1 MYKLYNLFRGKR
13 HAIRNRLPPRSRFW
27 MIKDFYM
34 KSIKVIGAKG
44 HNLKNVT
51 VELPKD
57 KMVVVTGL
65 SGSGKSSLAFD
76 TIYAEGQRR
85 YVESMSAYA
94 RQFLELM
101 EKPDVEH
108 IEGLSPAISIEQRN
122 PSKNPRS
129 TVATVTEIYDY
140 LRLLFARVG
149 HRFCP
154 ECGREVQSWS
164 VQGIAQDILKKFD
177 GKTVYI
183 LSPVIRG
190 RAGTYEELFAKFK
203 KEGYV
208 KARVNGTVISLDQTP
223 TLERYKKHTIEL
235 VTDEIYVEEF
245 DRERLVESLE
255 AALKYAKGLVH
266 VLETEGEKPLDF
278 TYSESNACAHCG
290 IGFSE
295 LEPRLFS
302 FNSPYGAC
310 PECNGLGLK
319 IEVAEDLVVPD
330 PALSINEGAIAAWDN
345 PVTTRTHRWKNSWS
359 GYYYDILK
367 QVCRQN
373 KINMNTPWNKLPK
386 AQRDLILYGTGGA
399 SYTSLISGGEQDFEG
414 VITNLKRRYQESES
428 DFVKEE
434 VYTRFMREVTCP
446 TCKGMRLKPEA
457 LAVRVDGKNIHDITA
472 MQVSAAKAF
481 FNAIQLSDKEQIIAK
496 DVLKEIRA
504 RLDFLNSVGLSYLTL
519 ERKSQTLSGGEAQ
532 RIHLA
537 TQIGSG
543 LTGVLYV
550 LDEPTIGLHS
560 RDNDRLIETLKNL
573 RDLDNT
579 LIIVEH
585 DKDTILASDYVVE
598 LGPAAGEHGGQIVA
612 AEPTADFLRDEKSL
626 TASYLNG
633 RRMILPREE
642 LRKGNGKYLEII
654 GAKQFNLK
662 NIDVKFPLGKFICV
676 TGVSGSGK
684 STLIHQILYKAL
696 AQKFYGAKDAPG
708 KHKEIKGLANID
720 KVIIVDQSPIG
731 KTPRSNPA
739 TYTGVFSHIRDLFAE
754 MPEAKR
760 RGYKPGRFSFNVK
773 GGRCE
778 KCQGDGILKIQMQF
792 LPDIYVKCE
801 ECDGKRFNEDTL
813 QVKFKGKNIA
823 EVLEMSV
830 SQALEFFDSIPKIK
844 RYLKTLND
852 VGLGYIKLGQA
863 ATTLSGGEAQRVKL
877 ADELSRKGTGK
888 TLYIL
893 DEPTTGLHFADID
906 KLLHVLHG
914 LADKGNTVLIIEHNL
929 DVIKTA
935 DWLIDLG
942 PEGGDKGGTIVAA
955 GTPRQVAACKA
966 SYTGRYLKP
975 ELDAVDEFLQKHPEQ
990 KLHAPK
996 AAAVKKTAPEAKSK
1010 APSKTK
1016 KKTVKTKKAL

>member
-1 MYKLYNLFRGKR
+1 
-13 HAIRNRLPPRSRFW
+13 
-27 MIKDFYM
+27 M

-44 HNLKNVT
+44 HNLKNIT

-154 ECGREVQSWS
+154 QCGREVQSWS
-164 VQGIAQDILKKFD
+164 VQGIAQDILKKFNE
-177 GKTVYI
+177 KTVYI
-183 LSPVIRG
+183 LAPIVRG

-203 KEGYV
+203 KDGYV
-208 KARVNGTVISLDQTP
+208 KARVNGTVVSLENTP
-223 TLERYKKHTIEL
+223 SLERYKKHTIEL
-235 VTDEIYVEEF
+235 VVDEIFVEEF

-266 VLETEGEKPLDF
+266 VLETEGDKPHEF
-278 TYSESNACAHCG
+278 TYSEENACAHCG

-310 PECNGLGLK
+310 PDCNGLGLK

-330 PALSINEGAIAAWDN
+330 PTLSINEGAIAAWDN

-373 KINMNTPWNKLPK
+373 RINMNTPWNKLSK
-386 AQRDLILYGTGGA
+386 AQRDLLLYGTGGA
-399 SYTSLISGGEQDFEG
+399 SYTSVISGGEQDFEG

-446 TCKGMRLKPEA
+446 ACQGKRLKPEA
-457 LAVRVDGKNIHDITA
+457 LAVRVDGKNIHEITA

-481 FNAIQLSDKEQIIAK
+481 FDQIHLSDKEKIIAK

-504 RLDFLNSVGLSYLTL
+504 RLEFLNSVGLSYLTL

-598 LGPAAGEHGGQIVA
+598 LGPAAGEHGGEIVA
-612 AEPTADFLRDEKSL
+612 AEPTADFLRNEQSL

-633 RRMILPREE
+633 KRMILPREE
-642 LRKGNGKYLEII
+642 LRKGNGKFLEII

-708 KHKEIKGLANID
+708 KHKEIKGLDHID

-823 EVLEMSV
+823 EVLDMSV

-852 VGLGYIKLGQA
+852 VGLGYIKLGQS

-942 PEGGDKGGTIVAA
+942 PEGGDKGGQIVVT
-955 GTPRQVAACKA
+955 GTPRQVAACPK
-966 SYTGRYLKP
+966 SYTGKYLKP
-975 ELDAVDEFLQKHPEQ
+975 ELEAVDKFLAEHPQQ
-990 KLHAPK
+990 KLHMPK
-996 AAAVKKTAPEAKSK
+996 STPAKKTFSAKK
-1010 APSKTK
+1010 
-1016 KKTVKTKKAL
+1016 

>member
-1 MYKLYNLFRGKR
+1 
-13 HAIRNRLPPRSRFW
+13 
-27 MIKDFYM
+27 M

-44 HNLKNVT
+44 HNLRNIT
-51 VELPKD
+51 VEIPKD
-57 KMVVVTGL
+57 KMTVVTGL

-140 LRLLFARVG
+140 LRLLFARIG
-149 HRFCP
+149 HRHCP
-154 ECGREVQSWS
+154 RCGREVEAWS
-164 VQGIAQDILKKFD
+164 VQGITQDILKKFNE
-177 GKTVYI
+177 KTVYV
-183 LSPVIRG
+183 LSPLIQG
-190 RAGTYEELFAKFK
+190 RAGTYEELFAKLK

-208 KARVNGTVISLDQTP
+208 KARVDGTVIEVAQP
-223 TLERYKKHTIEL
+223 PVLERYKKHTIEL
-235 VTDEIYVEEF
+235 VADEIFVEEF
-245 DRERLVESLE
+245 EKERLSESLE
-255 AALKYAKGLVH
+255 NALKYSKGLVH
-266 VLETEGEKPLDF
+266 ILEEGENPREF
-278 TYSESNACAHCG
+278 TYSENNACAHCG
-290 IGFSE
+290 IGFSD

-310 PECNGLGLK
+310 PDCNGLGLK
-319 IEVAEDLVVPD
+319 IEIDEDLVVPD
-330 PALSINEGAIAAWDN
+330 KTLSINGGAIAAWHN
-345 PVTTRTHRWKNSWS
+345 PVTTRTHRWKSSWS
-359 GYYYDILK
+359 GYYFDILQ
-367 QVCRQN
+367 QVCHQGH
-373 KINMNTPWNKLPK
+373 INMNTPWEKLPK
-386 AQRDLILYGTGGA
+386 AQRDLLLYGAGGA
-399 SYTSLISGGEQDFEG
+399 SYTSVISGGEQAFEG

-428 DFVKEE
+428 EFVKEE
-434 VYTRFMREVTCP
+434 IHNRFMREVTCP
-446 TCKGMRLKPEA
+446 TCQGQRLKPEA
-457 LAVRVDGKNIHDITA
+457 LSVYINGKSIVDITS
-472 MQVSAAKAF
+472 MQVSAALNY
-481 FNAIQLSDKEQIIAK
+481 FNNLQLTAKEQTIAK
-496 DVLKEIRA
+496 DVLKEIKA
-504 RLDFLNSVGLSYLTL
+504 RLGFLNSVGLAYLTL
-519 ERKSQTLSGGEAQ
+519 DRKSQTLSGGEAQ

-598 LGPAAGEHGGQIVA
+598 IGPGAGEYGGQIVA
-612 AEPTADFLRDEKSL
+612 AQETPKFLKNEKSL

-633 RRMILPREE
+633 RQMILPRAE
-642 LRKGNGKYLEII
+642 LRPGNGKYLQIL
-654 GAKQFNLK
+654 GAQQFNLK
-662 NIDVKFPLGKFICV
+662 NIDVQIPLGKFVCV

-684 STLIHQILYKAL
+684 STLIHQILYRAL
-696 AQKFYGAKDAPG
+696 AQKFYGAKEAPG
-708 KHKEIKGLANID
+708 AHRAIKGLENID

-801 ECDGKRFNEDTL
+801 ECAGKRFNEDTL

-823 EVLEMSV
+823 EVLDMSV
-830 SQALEFFDSIPKIK
+830 SQALEFFAAIPRIQ
-844 RYLKTLND
+844 RILKTLND

-942 PEGGDKGGTIVAA
+942 PEGGDKGGNIVCQ
-955 GTPRQVAACKA
+955 GTPRQVAACA
-966 SYTGRYLKP
+966 GSYTGKYLKP
-975 ELDAVDEFLQKHPEQ
+975 ELDAVDAFLKTHPQARLHTPQKS
-990 KLHAPK
+990 
-996 AAAVKKTAPEAKSK
+996 AAKKPG
-1010 APSKTK
+1010 K
-1016 KKTVKTKKAL
+1016 KK

>member
-1 MYKLYNLFRGKR
+1 
-13 HAIRNRLPPRSRFW
+13 
-27 MIKDFYM
+27 M

-44 HNLKNVT
+44 HNLKNIT
-51 VELPKD
+51 VEIPKD
-57 KMVVVTGL
+57 KMTVVTGL

-140 LRLLFARVG
+140 LRLLFARIG
-149 HRFCP
+149 HRYCP
-154 ECGREVQSWS
+154 QCGRPVETWS
-164 VQGIAQDILKKFD
+164 VQGIAQDILKKFPD
-177 GKTVYI
+177 KTLYI

-208 KARVNGTVISLDQTP
+208 KARVNGSVITLDHTP

-235 VTDEIYVEEF
+235 VVDEFYVDEF

-266 VLETEGEKPLDF
+266 ILETSGKNPVDF

-310 PECNGLGLK
+310 PECNGLGVK
-319 IEVAEDLVVPD
+319 IEVDEALVVPN
-330 PALSINEGAIAAWDN
+330 PNLSINEGAIEAWDN
-345 PVTTRTHRWKNSWS
+345 PVTTRTHRWKTSWS

-373 KINMNTPWNKLPK
+373 KISMTTPWRKLSK
-386 AQRDLILYGTGGA
+386 AQRDLLLYGTGGA
-399 SYTSLISGGEQDFEG
+399 TYTSLISGGETEFEG
-414 VITNLKRRYQESES
+414 VITNLKRRVAESES

-434 VYTRFMREVTCP
+434 VTQRFMREITCP
-446 TCKGMRLKPEA
+446 TCQGKRLKPEA
-457 LAVRVDGKNIHDITA
+457 LSVRINGKNIDEITQ
-472 MQVSAAKAF
+472 MQVSAAKDF
-481 FNAIQLSDKEQIIAK
+481 FEKIELSDKEKIIAK

-504 RLDFLNSVGLSYLTL
+504 RLEFLNSVGLSYLTL
-519 ERKSQTLSGGEAQ
+519 NRKSQTLSGGEAQ

-585 DKDTILASDYVVE
+585 DKDTILAADHVVE
-598 LGPAAGEHGGQIVA
+598 LGPAAGEHGGEIVA
-612 AEPTADFLRDEKSL
+612 SQSTQDFLKNKNSL

-633 RRMILPREE
+633 REIILPREQ
-642 LRKGNGKYLEII
+642 LRNGNGKFLTIY
-654 GAKQFNLK
+654 GARQFNLK
-662 NIDVKFPLGKFICV
+662 DINVKIPLGKFVCV

-684 STLIHQILYKAL
+684 STLVHQILYKAL
-696 AQKFYGAKDAPG
+696 ARKFYGAKDVPG
-708 KHKEIKGLANID
+708 DHEIIKGLDNID

-739 TYTGVFSHIRDLFAE
+739 TYTGVFSHIRDLFAQ

-801 ECDGKRFNEDTL
+801 ECNGMRFNEDTL

-823 EVLEMSV
+823 EVLDLSV
-830 SQALEFFDSIPKIK
+830 SQALEFFDAIPKIK
-844 RYLKTLND
+844 RYLQTLND

-877 ADELSRKGTGK
+877 ADELSRKGTGN

-942 PEGGDKGGTIVAA
+942 PEGGDKGGQIVCE
-955 GTPRQVAACKA
+955 GTPRQVAACKK
-966 SYTGRYLKP
+966 SYTGKYLKP
-975 ELDAVDEFLQKHPEQ
+975 ELDAVDQFLKKHPER
-990 KLHAPK
+990 KLHQIS
-996 AAAVKKTAPEAKSK
+996 TKSK
-1010 APSKTK
+1010 K
-1016 KKTVKTKKAL
+1016 K

>member
-1 MYKLYNLFRGKR
+1 
-13 HAIRNRLPPRSRFW
+13 
-27 MIKDFYM
+27 M

-44 HNLKNVT
+44 HNLKNIS
-51 VELPKD
+51 VEIPKD

-149 HRFCP
+149 QLYCP
-154 ECGREVQSWS
+154 QCGRKVEAWS
-164 VQGIAQDILKKFD
+164 VQGIAQDILSKFNER
-177 GKTVYI
+177 TVYI
-183 LSPVIRG
+183 LAPVIRG
-190 RAGTYEELFAKFK
+190 RQGTYEELFKKFK

-208 KARVNGTVISLDQTP
+208 KARVNGTVVNLDNIP
-223 TLERYKKHTIEL
+223 VLERYKKHTIEL
-235 VTDEIYVEEF
+235 VTDEIFVEEF

-255 AALKYAKGLVH
+255 SALRYAKGLVH
-266 VLETEGEKPLDF
+266 IVETDGKNPQEF

-310 PECNGLGLK
+310 PECNGLGVK
-319 IEVAEDLVVPD
+319 IEVDEALVVPN
-330 PALSINEGAIAAWDN
+330 PTLAINQGAIDAWEN
-345 PVTTRTHRWKNSWS
+345 PVTTRTHRWKSSWS

-373 KINMNTPWNKLPK
+373 HISMTTPWNKLPK
-386 AQRDLILYGTGGA
+386 AQRDLLLYGTGGA
-399 SYTSLISGGEQDFEG
+399 TYTSIISGGEQEFEG
-414 VITNLKRRYQESES
+414 VITNLKRRVAESES

-434 VYTRFMREVTCP
+434 VTQRFMREVECP
-446 TCKGMRLKPEA
+446 VCRGKRLKPEA
-457 LAVRVDGKNIHDITA
+457 LAVKVNDKNIYEISA
-472 MQVSAAKAF
+472 MQVSAAKEF
-481 FNAIQLSDKEQIIAK
+481 FAHLQLTEKEKIIAK
-496 DVLKEIRA
+496 DVLKEINA
-504 RLDFLNSVGLSYLTL
+504 RLNFLNSVGLSYLTL
-519 ERKSQTLSGGEAQ
+519 NRKSQTLSGGEAQ

-573 RDLDNT
+573 RDMDNT

-598 LGPAAGEHGGQIVA
+598 LGPAAGENGGQIVA
-612 AEPTADFLRDEKSL
+612 SAPTKEFLKNKNSL

-633 RRMILPREE
+633 RKLILPRAQ
-642 LRKGNGKYLEII
+642 LRKGNGKFLTIH
-654 GAKQFNLK
+654 GARQFNLK
-662 NIDVKFPLGKFICV
+662 NIDVKIPMGKLVCV

-684 STLIHQILYKAL
+684 STLVHNILYKAL
-696 AQKFYGAKDAPG
+696 ARKFYGAKDVPG
-708 KHKEIKGLANID
+708 EHEMIKGLDNID

-739 TYTGVFSHIRDLFAE
+739 TYTGVFSHIRDLFAQ

-801 ECDGKRFNEDTL
+801 ECNGNRFNEDTL
-813 QVKFKGKNIA
+813 EVKFKGKNIA
-823 EVLEMSV
+823 EVLDLSV
-830 SQALEFFDSIPKIK
+830 SQALEFFSAIPKIK
-844 RYLKTLND
+844 RYLQTLND

-877 ADELSRKGTGK
+877 ADELSRKGTGN

-914 LADKGNTVLIIEHNL
+914 LADRGNTVLIIEHNL

-942 PEGGDKGGTIVAA
+942 PEGGDKGGQIVCE
-955 GTPRQVAACKA
+955 GTPRQVAACKT
-966 SYTGRYLKP
+966 SYTGKYLRP
-975 ELDAVDEFLQKHPEQ
+975 ELDAVDAYLKTHPGEAHSPVE
-990 KLHAPK
+990 KPK
-996 AAAVKKTAPEAKSK
+996 K
-1010 APSKTK
+1010 ATK
-1016 KKTVKTKKAL
+1016 KK

>member
-1 MYKLYNLFRGKR
+1 
-13 HAIRNRLPPRSRFW
+13 
-27 MIKDFYM
+27 M

-44 HNLKNVT
+44 HNLKNIS
-51 VELPKD
+51 VEIPKD

-140 LRLLFARVG
+140 LRLLFARIG
-149 HRFCP
+149 QRYCP
-154 ECGREVQSWS
+154 QCGRKVEAWS
-164 VQGIAQDILKKFD
+164 VQGIAQDILGKFNE
-177 GKTVYI
+177 KTVYI
-183 LSPVIRG
+183 LAPVIRG
-190 RAGTYEELFAKFK
+190 RQGTYEELFKKFK

-208 KARVNGTVISLDQTP
+208 KARVNGTLITLDNIP
-223 TLERYKKHTIEL
+223 VLDRYKKHTIEL
-235 VTDEIYVEEF
+235 VTDEIFVEEF

-255 AALKYAKGLVH
+255 NALRYAKGLVH
-266 VLETEGEKPLDF
+266 IVETEGKTPQEF

-310 PECNGLGLK
+310 PQCNGLGIK
-319 IEVAEDLVVPD
+319 IEVDEALVVPN
-330 PALSINEGAIAAWDN
+330 PTLAINQGAIDAWEN
-345 PVTTRTHRWKNSWS
+345 PVTTRTHRWKSSWS

-373 KINMNTPWNKLPK
+373 HISMTTPWNKLPK
-386 AQRDLILYGTGGA
+386 AQRDLLLYGTGGA
-399 SYTSLISGGEQDFEG
+399 TYTSIISGGEQEFEG
-414 VITNLKRRYQESES
+414 VITNLKRRVAESES

-434 VYTRFMREVTCP
+434 VTQRFMREVECP
-446 TCKGMRLKPEA
+446 VCQGKRLKPEA
-457 LAVRVDGKNIHDITA
+457 LSVKINGKNIYEISA
-472 MQVSAAKAF
+472 MQVSAAQDF
-481 FNAIQLSDKEQIIAK
+481 FAHLQLTNKEKIIAK
-496 DVLKEIRA
+496 DVLKEINA
-504 RLDFLNSVGLSYLTL
+504 RLNFLNSVGLSYLTL
-519 ERKSQTLSGGEAQ
+519 NRKSQTLSGGEAQ

-550 LDEPTIGLHS
+550 LDEPTIGLHA

-598 LGPAAGEHGGQIVA
+598 LGPAAGENGGQIVA
-612 AEPTADFLRDEKSL
+612 SEPTKDFLKDKNSL

-633 RRMILPREE
+633 RKIILPRAE
-642 LRKGNGKYLEII
+642 LRKGNGKFLTIH
-654 GAKQFNLK
+654 GARQFNLK
-662 NIDVKFPLGKFICV
+662 NIDVKIPLGKFVCV

-684 STLIHQILYKAL
+684 STLIHNILYKAL
-696 AQKFYGAKDAPG
+696 ARKFYGAKDVPG
-708 KHKEIKGLANID
+708 EHEIIKGLDNID

-739 TYTGVFSHIRDLFAE
+739 TYTGVFSHIRDLFAQ

-801 ECDGKRFNEDTL
+801 ECNGNRFNEDTL
-813 QVKFKGKNIA
+813 EVKFKGKNIA
-823 EVLEMSV
+823 EVLDLSV
-830 SQALEFFDSIPKIK
+830 SQALEFFDAIPKIK
-844 RYLKTLND
+844 RYLQTLND

-877 ADELSRKGTGK
+877 ADELSRKGTGN

-942 PEGGDKGGTIVAA
+942 PEGGDKGGQIVCE
-955 GTPRQVAACKA
+955 GTPRDVAACKQ
-966 SYTGRYLKP
+966 SYTGKYLKP
-975 ELDAVDEFLQKHPEQ
+975 ELDAVDSYLAAHPNEQ
-990 KLHAPK
+990 LHRS
-996 AAAVKKTAPEAKSK
+996 VKKIKKDTAG
-1010 APSKTK
+1010 K
-1016 KKTVKTKKAL
+1016 KKK

>member
-1 MYKLYNLFRGKR
+1 
-13 HAIRNRLPPRSRFW
+13 
-27 MIKDFYM
+27 M

-44 HNLKNVT
+44 HNLKNIS
-51 VELPKD
+51 VEIPKD

-140 LRLLFARVG
+140 LRLLFARIG
-149 HRFCP
+149 QRYCP
-154 ECGREVQSWS
+154 QCGRPVQAWS
-164 VQGIAQDILKKFD
+164 VQGIAQDILTKFNER
-177 GKTVYI
+177 TVYI
-183 LSPVIRG
+183 LAPVIRG
-190 RAGTYEELFAKFK
+190 RQGTYEELFKKFK

-208 KARVNGTVISLDQTP
+208 KARVNGTVINLDSIP
-223 TLERYKKHTIEL
+223 VLERYKKHTIEL
-235 VTDEIYVEEF
+235 VTDEIFVEEF

-255 AALKYAKGLVH
+255 NALRYAKGLVH
-266 VLETEGEKPLDF
+266 IIETEGKTPKEF
-278 TYSESNACAHCG
+278 TYSEANACAHCG

-310 PECNGLGLK
+310 PECNGLGVK
-319 IEVAEDLVVPD
+319 IEVDEALVVPN
-330 PALSINEGAIAAWDN
+330 PTLSINEGAIDAWQN
-345 PVTTRTHRWKNSWS
+345 PVTTRTHRWKSSWS

-373 KINMNTPWNKLPK
+373 HISMTTPWNKLPK
-386 AQRDLILYGTGGA
+386 EQRDLLLYGTGGA
-399 SYTSLISGGEQDFEG
+399 TYTSIISGGEQEFEG
-414 VITNLKRRYQESES
+414 VITNLKRRVAESES

-434 VYTRFMREVTCP
+434 VTQRFMREVECSV
-446 TCKGMRLKPEA
+446 CQGKRLKPEA
-457 LAVRVDGKNIHDITA
+457 LAVKINDKNIYEITA
-472 MQVSAAKAF
+472 MQVSAAKEF
-481 FNAIQLSDKEQIIAK
+481 FANLRLTDKEKIIAK
-496 DVLKEIRA
+496 DVLKEINA
-504 RLDFLNSVGLSYLTL
+504 RLNFLNSVGLSYLTL
-519 ERKSQTLSGGEAQ
+519 NRKSQTLSGGEAQ

-598 LGPAAGEHGGQIVA
+598 LGPAAGENGGQIVA
-612 AEPTADFLRDEKSL
+612 SEPTKDFLKDKKSL

-633 RRMILPREE
+633 RRMILPRAE
-642 LRKGNGKYLEII
+642 LRKGNGKYLTIH
-654 GAKQFNLK
+654 GARQFNLK
-662 NIDVKFPLGKFICV
+662 NIDVRIPLGKLVCV

-684 STLIHQILYKAL
+684 STLIHNILYKAL
-696 AQKFYGAKDAPG
+696 ARKFYGAKDVPG
-708 KHKEIKGLANID
+708 EHEIIKGLDNID

-801 ECDGKRFNEDTL
+801 ECNGNRFNEDTL
-813 QVKFKGKNIA
+813 EVKFKGKNIA
-823 EVLEMSV
+823 EVLDLSV
-830 SQALEFFDSIPKIK
+830 SQALEFFSAIPKIK
-844 RYLKTLND
+844 RYLQTLND

-877 ADELSRKGTGK
+877 ADELSRKGTGN

-942 PEGGDKGGTIVAA
+942 PEGGDKGGNIVCE
-955 GTPRQVAACKA
+955 GTPREVAVCKG
-966 SYTGRYLKP
+966 SYTGKYLKP
-975 ELDAVDEFLQKHPEQ
+975 ELDAVDAYLKENPQEQLHGPET
-990 KLHAPK
+990 K
-996 AAAVKKTAPEAKSK
+996 VKKTKISV
-1010 APSKTK
+1010 TK
-1016 KKTVKTKKAL
+1016 K

>member
-1 MYKLYNLFRGKR
+1 
-13 HAIRNRLPPRSRFW
+13 
-27 MIKDFYM
+27 M

-44 HNLKNVT
+44 HNLRNIT
-51 VELPKD
+51 VEIPKD
-57 KMVVVTGL
+57 KMTVVTGL

-140 LRLLFARVG
+140 LRLLFARIG
-149 HRFCP
+149 HRHCP
-154 ECGREVQSWS
+154 RCGREVEAWS
-164 VQGIAQDILKKFD
+164 VQGITQDILKKFNE
-177 GKTVYI
+177 KTVYV
-183 LSPVIRG
+183 LSPLIQG
-190 RAGTYEELFAKFK
+190 RAGTYEELFAKLK

-208 KARVNGTVISLDQTP
+208 KARVDGTVIEVAQP
-223 TLERYKKHTIEL
+223 PVLERYKKHTIEL
-235 VTDEIYVEEF
+235 VADEIFVEEF
-245 DRERLVESLE
+245 EKERLSESLE
-255 AALKYAKGLVH
+255 NALKYSKGLVH
-266 VLETEGEKPLDF
+266 ILEEGENPREF
-278 TYSESNACAHCG
+278 TYSENNACAHCG
-290 IGFSE
+290 IGFSD

-310 PECNGLGLK
+310 PDCNGLGLK
-319 IEVAEDLVVPD
+319 IEIDEDLVVPD
-330 PALSINEGAIAAWDN
+330 KTLSINGGAIAAWHN
-345 PVTTRTHRWKNSWS
+345 PVTTRTHRWKSSWS
-359 GYYYDILK
+359 GYYFDILQ
-367 QVCRQN
+367 QVCRQGR
-373 KINMNTPWNKLPK
+373 INMNTPWEKLPK
-386 AQRDLILYGTGGA
+386 AQRDLLLYGAGGA
-399 SYTSLISGGEQDFEG
+399 SYTSVISGGEQAFEG

-434 VYTRFMREVTCP
+434 IHDRFMREVTCP
-446 TCKGMRLKPEA
+446 TCQGQRLKPEA
-457 LAVRVDGKNIHDITA
+457 LSVYINGKSIVDITS
-472 MQVSAAKAF
+472 MQVSAALNY
-481 FNAIQLSDKEQIIAK
+481 FNNLQLTAKEQTIAK
-496 DVLKEIRA
+496 DVLKEIKA
-504 RLDFLNSVGLSYLTL
+504 RLGFLNSVGLAYLTL
-519 ERKSQTLSGGEAQ
+519 DRKSQTLSGGEAQ

-598 LGPAAGEHGGQIVA
+598 IGPGAGEYGGQIVA
-612 AEPTADFLRDEKSL
+612 AQETPKFLKNEKSL

-633 RRMILPREE
+633 RQMILPRAE
-642 LRKGNGKYLEII
+642 LRPGNGKYLQIL
-654 GAKQFNLK
+654 GAQQFNLK
-662 NIDVKFPLGKFICV
+662 NIDVQIPLGKFVCV

-684 STLIHQILYKAL
+684 STLIHQILYRAL
-696 AQKFYGAKDAPG
+696 AQKFYGAKEAPG
-708 KHKEIKGLANID
+708 AHRAIKGLENID

-801 ECDGKRFNEDTL
+801 ECAGKRFNEDTL

-823 EVLEMSV
+823 EVLDMSV
-830 SQALEFFDSIPKIK
+830 SQALDFFAAIPRIQ
-844 RYLKTLND
+844 RILKTLND

-942 PEGGDKGGTIVAA
+942 PEGGDKGGNIVCQ
-955 GTPRQVAACKA
+955 GTPRQVAACA
-966 SYTGRYLKP
+966 GSYTGKYLKP
-975 ELDAVDEFLQKHPEQ
+975 ELDAVDAFLKTHPQAQLHMPQKNT
-990 KLHAPK
+990 A
-996 AAAVKKTAPEAKSK
+996 KKPG
-1010 APSKTK
+1010 K
-1016 KKTVKTKKAL
+1016 KK

>member
-1 MYKLYNLFRGKR
+1 
-13 HAIRNRLPPRSRFW
+13 
-27 MIKDFYM
+27 M

-223 TLERYKKHTIEL
+223 ALERYKKHTIEL

-386 AQRDLILYGTGGA
+386 AQRDLILYGAGGA

-942 PEGGDKGGTIVAA
+942 PEGGDKGGRIVCE
-955 GTPRQVAACKA
+955 GTPREVAAHPG
-966 SYTGRYLKP
+966 SYTGKYLKK
-975 ELDAVDEFLQKHPEQ
+975 ELAEMDAFMKAQHIALAARKEEK
-990 KLHAPK
+990 PK
-996 AAAVKKTAPEAKSK
+996 PSAAGAKKANAN
-1010 APSKTK
+1010 KTSAK
-1016 KKTVKTKKAL
+1016 KKTVKKK

>member
-1 MYKLYNLFRGKR
+1 
-13 HAIRNRLPPRSRFW
+13 
-27 MIKDFYM
+27 M

-44 HNLKNVT
+44 HNLKNIS
-51 VELPKD
+51 VEIPKD

-149 HRFCP
+149 QRYCP
-154 ECGREVQSWS
+154 QCGRKVEAWS
-164 VQGIAQDILKKFD
+164 VQGIAQDILSKFNER
-177 GKTVYI
+177 TVYI
-183 LSPVIRG
+183 LAPVVRG
-190 RAGTYEELFAKFK
+190 RQGTYEELFKKFK

-208 KARVNGTVISLDQTP
+208 KARVNGTVVNLDNIP
-223 TLERYKKHTIEL
+223 VLERYKKHTIEL
-235 VTDEIYVEEF
+235 VTDEIFVEEF

-255 AALKYAKGLVH
+255 NALRYAKGLVH
-266 VLETEGEKPLDF
+266 IVETEGKTPQEF

-310 PECNGLGLK
+310 PECNGLGVK
-319 IEVAEDLVVPD
+319 IEVDEALVVPN
-330 PALSINEGAIAAWDN
+330 PTLTINEGAIDAWEN
-345 PVTTRTHRWKNSWS
+345 PVTTRTHRWKSSWS

-373 KINMNTPWNKLPK
+373 HISMTTPWNKLPK
-386 AQRDLILYGTGGA
+386 AQRDLLLYGTGGA
-399 SYTSLISGGEQDFEG
+399 TYTSIISGGEQEFEG
-414 VITNLKRRYQESES
+414 VITNLKRRVAESES

-434 VYTRFMREVTCP
+434 VTQRFMREVECP
-446 TCKGMRLKPEA
+446 VCQGKRLKPEA
-457 LAVRVDGKNIHDITA
+457 LSVKINGKNIYEISA
-472 MQVSAAKAF
+472 MQVSAAKEF
-481 FNAIQLSDKEQIIAK
+481 FAHLQLTEKEKIIAK
-496 DVLKEIRA
+496 DVLKEINA
-504 RLDFLNSVGLSYLTL
+504 RLNFLNSVGLSYLTL
-519 ERKSQTLSGGEAQ
+519 NRKSQTLSGGEAQ

-560 RDNDRLIETLKNL
+560 RDNDRLIQTLKNL

-598 LGPAAGEHGGQIVA
+598 LGPAAGENGGQIVA
-612 AEPTADFLRDEKSL
+612 SAPTKEFLKSKNSL

-633 RRMILPREE
+633 RKLILPRAE
-642 LRKGNGKYLEII
+642 LRKGNGKFLTIH
-654 GAKQFNLK
+654 GARQFNLK
-662 NIDVKFPLGKFICV
+662 NIDVKIPLGKLVCV

-684 STLIHQILYKAL
+684 STLVHNILYKAL
-696 AQKFYGAKDAPG
+696 ARKFYGAKDVPG
-708 KHKEIKGLANID
+708 EHEIIKGLDNID

-739 TYTGVFSHIRDLFAE
+739 TYTGVFSHIRDLFAQ

-801 ECDGKRFNEDTL
+801 ECNGNRFNEDTL
-813 QVKFKGKNIA
+813 EVKFKGKNIA
-823 EVLEMSV
+823 EVLDLSV
-830 SQALEFFDSIPKIK
+830 SQALEFFSAIPKIK
-844 RYLKTLND
+844 RYLQTLND

-877 ADELSRKGTGK
+877 ADELSRKGTGN

-914 LADKGNTVLIIEHNL
+914 LADRGNTVLIIEHNL

-942 PEGGDKGGTIVAA
+942 PEGGDKGGQIVCE
-955 GTPRQVAACKA
+955 GTPRQVAACKT
-966 SYTGRYLKP
+966 SYTGKYLKP
-975 ELDAVDEFLQKHPEQ
+975 ELDAVDAYLKAHPGEAHSPVE
-990 KLHAPK
+990 KP
-996 AAAVKKTAPEAKSK
+996 KKT
-1010 APSKTK
+1010 TK
-1016 KKTVKTKKAL
+1016 KK

>member
-1 MYKLYNLFRGKR
+1 
-13 HAIRNRLPPRSRFW
+13 
-27 MIKDFYM
+27 M

-44 HNLKNVT
+44 HNLRNIT
-51 VELPKD
+51 VEIPKG
-57 KMVVVTGL
+57 KMTVVTGL

-140 LRLLFARVG
+140 LRLLFARIG
-149 HRFCP
+149 HRHCP
-154 ECGREVQSWS
+154 RCGREVEAWS
-164 VQGIAQDILKKFD
+164 VQGITQDILKKFNE
-177 GKTVYI
+177 KTVYV
-183 LSPVIRG
+183 LSPLIQG
-190 RAGTYEELFAKFK
+190 RAGTYEELFAKLK

-208 KARVNGTVISLDQTP
+208 KARVDGTVIEVAQP
-223 TLERYKKHTIEL
+223 PVLERYKKHTIEL
-235 VTDEIYVEEF
+235 VADEIFVEEF
-245 DRERLVESLE
+245 EKERLSESLE
-255 AALKYAKGLVH
+255 NALKYSKGLVH
-266 VLETEGEKPLDF
+266 ILEEGENPREF
-278 TYSESNACAHCG
+278 TYSENNACAHCG
-290 IGFSE
+290 IGFSD

-310 PECNGLGLK
+310 PDCNGLGLK
-319 IEVAEDLVVPD
+319 IEIDEDLVVPD
-330 PALSINEGAIAAWDN
+330 KTLSINGGAIAAWHN
-345 PVTTRTHRWKNSWS
+345 PVTTRTHRWKSSWS
-359 GYYYDILK
+359 GYYFDILQ
-367 QVCRQN
+367 QVCRQGH
-373 KINMNTPWNKLPK
+373 INMNTPWEKLPK
-386 AQRDLILYGTGGA
+386 AQRDLLLYGAGGA
-399 SYTSLISGGEQDFEG
+399 SYTSVISGGEQAFEG

-434 VYTRFMREVTCP
+434 IHDRFMREVTCP
-446 TCKGMRLKPEA
+446 TCQGQRLKPEA
-457 LAVRVDGKNIHDITA
+457 LSVYINGKSIVDITS
-472 MQVSAAKAF
+472 MQVSAALNY
-481 FNAIQLSDKEQIIAK
+481 FNNLQLTAKEQTIAK
-496 DVLKEIRA
+496 DVLKEIKA
-504 RLDFLNSVGLSYLTL
+504 RLGFLNSVGLAYLTL
-519 ERKSQTLSGGEAQ
+519 DRKSQTLSGGEAQ

-598 LGPAAGEHGGQIVA
+598 IGPGAGEYGGQIVA
-612 AEPTADFLRDEKSL
+612 AQETPKFLKNEKSL

-633 RRMILPREE
+633 RQMILPRAE
-642 LRKGNGKYLEII
+642 LRPGNGKYLQIL
-654 GAKQFNLK
+654 GAQQFNLK
-662 NIDVKFPLGKFICV
+662 NIDVQIPLGKFVCV

-684 STLIHQILYKAL
+684 STLIHQILYRAL
-696 AQKFYGAKDAPG
+696 AQKFYGAKEAPG
-708 KHKEIKGLANID
+708 AHRAIKGLENID

-801 ECDGKRFNEDTL
+801 ECAGKRFNEDTL

-823 EVLEMSV
+823 EVLDMSV
-830 SQALEFFDSIPKIK
+830 SQALDFFAAIPRIQ
-844 RYLKTLND
+844 RILKTLND

-942 PEGGDKGGTIVAA
+942 PEGGDKGGNIVCQ
-955 GTPRQVAACKA
+955 GTPRQVAACA
-966 SYTGRYLKP
+966 GSYTGKYLKP
-975 ELDAVDEFLQKHPEQ
+975 ELDAVDAFLKTHPQ
-990 KLHAPK
+990 AQLHMPK
-996 AAAVKKTAPEAKSK
+996 KNAAKKPG
-1010 APSKTK
+1010 K
-1016 KKTVKTKKAL
+1016 KK

>member
-1 MYKLYNLFRGKR
+1 
-13 HAIRNRLPPRSRFW
+13 
-27 MIKDFYM
+27 M

-44 HNLKNVT
+44 HNLKNIS
-51 VELPKD
+51 VEIPKD

-164 VQGIAQDILKKFD
+164 VQGIAQDILSKFNES
-177 GKTVYI
+177 TVYI

-190 RAGTYEELFAKFK
+190 RQGTYEELFKKFK

-208 KARVNGTVISLDQTP
+208 KARVNGMIIPLDNVP
-223 TLERYKKHTIEL
+223 VLERYKKHTIEL
-235 VTDEIYVEEF
+235 VCDEIFVEEF

-255 AALKYAKGLVH
+255 AALRYAKGLVH
-266 VLETEGEKPLDF
+266 ILEIEGKKPREF
-278 TYSESNACAHCG
+278 TYSENNACAHCG

-310 PECNGLGLK
+310 PECNGLGVK
-319 IEVAEDLVVPD
+319 IEVDESLVVPD
-330 PALSINEGAIAAWDN
+330 TTLAINEGAIEAWEN

-359 GYYYDILK
+359 GYYYDMLK

-373 KINMNTPWNKLPK
+373 HISMTTPWNKLPK
-386 AQRDLILYGTGGA
+386 AQRDLLLYGTGGA
-399 SYTSLISGGEQDFEG
+399 TYTSIISGGEQEFEG
-414 VITNLKRRYQESES
+414 VITNLKRRVAESES

-434 VYTRFMREVTCP
+434 VTQRFMREVTCP
-446 TCKGMRLKPEA
+446 VCHGKRLKPEA
-457 LAVRVDGKNIHDITA
+457 LSVKINGKNIDEITA

-481 FNAIQLSDKEQIIAK
+481 FAALQLSDKEKTIAK
-496 DVLKEIRA
+496 DVLKEINA
-504 RLDFLNSVGLSYLTL
+504 RLNFLDSVGLSYLTL
-519 ERKSQTLSGGEAQ
+519 NRKSQTLSGGEAQ

-560 RDNDRLIETLKNL
+560 RDNDRLIHTLKNL

-612 AEPTADFLRDEKSL
+612 SQPTKDFLKNKASL

-633 RRMILPREE
+633 RQIILPRKE
-642 LRKGNGKYLEII
+642 LRKGNGKFLTVH
-654 GAKQFNLK
+654 GARQFNLK
-662 NIDVKFPLGKFICV
+662 NIDVKIPLGKFVCV

-684 STLIHQILYKAL
+684 STLVHNILYKAL
-696 AQKFYGAKDAPG
+696 ARKFYAAKDVPG
-708 KHKEIKGLANID
+708 EHKNITGLDHID

-739 TYTGVFSHIRDLFAE
+739 TYTGVFSHIRDLFAQ

-801 ECDGKRFNEDTL
+801 ECNGNRFNEDTL
-813 QVKFKGKNIA
+813 EVKFKGKNIA
-823 EVLEMSV
+823 EVLDLSV
-830 SQALEFFDSIPKIK
+830 SQALEFFNAIPKIK
-844 RYLKTLND
+844 RYLQTLND

-877 ADELSRKGTGK
+877 ADELSRKGTGN

-942 PEGGDKGGTIVAA
+942 PEGGDHGGQIVCE
-955 GTPRQVAACKA
+955 GTPAQVAACKK
-966 SYTGRYLKP
+966 SYTGKYLKP
-975 ELDAVDEFLQKHPEQ
+975 ELDAVDAYLKAHPQ
-990 KLHAPK
+990 TVLHTSSAPAPK
-996 AAAVKKTAPEAKSK
+996 QKSSPKK
-1010 APSKTK
+1010 
-1016 KKTVKTKKAL
+1016 

>member
-1 MYKLYNLFRGKR
+1 
-13 HAIRNRLPPRSRFW
+13 
-27 MIKDFYM
+27 M
-34 KSIKVIGAKG
+34 KSIKVLGAKG
-44 HNLKNVT
+44 HNLKNIS
-51 VELPKD
+51 VEIPKD

-140 LRLLFARVG
+140 LRLLFARIG
-149 HRFCP
+149 HRYCP
-154 ECGREVQSWS
+154 QCGREVQSWS
-164 VQGIAQDILKKFD
+164 VQGIAQDILKKFNE
-177 GKTVYI
+177 KTVYV
-183 LSPVIRG
+183 LSPIIRG
-190 RAGTYEELFAKFK
+190 RQGTYEELFKKFK

-208 KARVNGTVISLDQTP
+208 KARVNGAIINLDNVP
-223 TLERYKKHTIEL
+223 VLERYKKHTIEL
-235 VTDEIYVEEF
+235 VTDEIFVEEF

-255 AALKYAKGLVH
+255 NALRYAKGLVH
-266 VLETEGEKPLDF
+266 IVETEGKAPREF
-278 TYSESNACAHCG
+278 TYSEANACAHCG

-310 PECNGLGLK
+310 PECNGLGVK
-319 IEVAEDLVVPD
+319 IEVDEALVVPN
-330 PALSINEGAIAAWDN
+330 PTLAINEGAIDAWEN
-345 PVTTRTHRWKNSWS
+345 PVTTRTHRWKSSWS

-373 KINMNTPWNKLPK
+373 HISMTTPWNKLPK
-386 AQRDLILYGTGGA
+386 AQRDLLLYGTGGA
-399 SYTSLISGGEQDFEG
+399 TYTSIISGGEQEFEG
-414 VITNLKRRYQESES
+414 VITNLKRRVAESES

-434 VYTRFMREVTCP
+434 VTQRFMREVECP
-446 TCKGMRLKPEA
+446 ICQGKRLKPEA
-457 LAVRVDGKNIHDITA
+457 LAVKINGKNIYEISA
-472 MQVSAAKAF
+472 MQVSAAQDF
-481 FNAIQLSDKEQIIAK
+481 FAHLDLTNKEKIIAK
-496 DVLKEIRA
+496 DVLKEINA
-504 RLDFLNSVGLSYLTL
+504 RLNFLNSVGLSYLTL
-519 ERKSQTLSGGEAQ
+519 NRKSQTLSGGEAQ

-598 LGPAAGEHGGQIVA
+598 LGPAAGENGGQIVA
-612 AEPTADFLRDEKSL
+612 SEPTKEFLKDKNSL

-633 RRMILPREE
+633 QRMILPRAE
-642 LRKGNGKYLEII
+642 LRKGNGKFLTIH
-654 GAKQFNLK
+654 GARQFNLK
-662 NIDVKFPLGKFICV
+662 NIDVKIPLGKFVCV

-684 STLIHQILYKAL
+684 STLIHNILYKAL
-696 AQKFYGAKDAPG
+696 ARKFYGAKDVPG
-708 KHKEIKGLANID
+708 EHEIIKGLDNID

-739 TYTGVFSHIRDLFAE
+739 TYTGVFSHIRDLFAQ

-801 ECDGKRFNEDTL
+801 ECNGNRFNEDTL
-813 QVKFKGKNIA
+813 EVKFKGKNIA
-823 EVLEMSV
+823 EVLDLSV
-830 SQALEFFDSIPKIK
+830 SQALEFFSAIPKIK
-844 RYLKTLND
+844 RCLQTLND

-877 ADELSRKGTGK
+877 ADELSRKGTGN

-914 LADKGNTVLIIEHNL
+914 LADRGNTVLIIEHNL

-942 PEGGDKGGTIVAA
+942 PEGGDKGGQIVCE
-955 GTPRQVAACKA
+955 GTPRQVAACKV
-966 SYTGRYLKP
+966 SYTGKYLKP
-975 ELDAVDEFLQKHPEQ
+975 ELDAVDAYIKNHPQEV
-990 KLHAPK
+990 LHAP
-996 AAAVKKTAPEAKSK
+996 AEKSK
-1010 APSKTK
+1010 MRVTGK
-1016 KKTVKTKKAL
+1016 KKK

>member
-1 MYKLYNLFRGKR
+1 
-13 HAIRNRLPPRSRFW
+13 
-27 MIKDFYM
+27 M

-44 HNLKNVT
+44 HNLKNIT

-154 ECGREVQSWS
+154 QCGREVQSWS
-164 VQGIAQDILKKFD
+164 VQGIAQDILKKFNE
-177 GKTVYI
+177 KTVYI
-183 LSPVIRG
+183 LAPIVRG
-190 RAGTYEELFAKFK
+190 RVGTYEELFAKLK
-203 KEGYV
+203 KDGYV
-208 KARVNGTVISLDQTP
+208 KARVNGTVVSLENTP
-223 TLERYKKHTIEL
+223 SLERYKKHTIEL
-235 VTDEIYVEEF
+235 VADEIFVEEF

-266 VLETEGEKPLDF
+266 ILETEGDKPREF
-278 TYSESNACAHCG
+278 TYSEENACAHCG

-310 PECNGLGLK
+310 PDCNGLGLK

-330 PALSINEGAIAAWDN
+330 PTLSVNEGAIAAWDN

-373 KINMNTPWNKLPK
+373 RINMNTPWNKLSK
-386 AQRDLILYGTGGA
+386 AQRDLLLYGTGGA
-399 SYTSLISGGEQDFEG
+399 SYTSVISGGEQDFEG

-446 TCKGMRLKPEA
+446 TCQGKRLKPEA
-457 LAVRVDGKNIHDITA
+457 LAVRVDGKNIHEITA

-481 FNAIQLSDKEQIIAK
+481 FDQIHLSDKEKIIAK

-504 RLDFLNSVGLSYLTL
+504 RLEFLNSVGLSYLTL

-598 LGPAAGEHGGQIVA
+598 LGPAAGEHGGEIVA
-612 AEPTADFLRDEKSL
+612 AEPTADFLRNEKSL

-642 LRKGNGKYLEII
+642 LRKGNGKFLEIV

-708 KHKEIKGLANID
+708 KHKEIKGLENID

-823 EVLEMSV
+823 EVLDMSV

-852 VGLGYIKLGQA
+852 VGLGYIKLGQS

-935 DWLIDLG
+935 DWIIDLG
-942 PEGGDKGGTIVAA
+942 HEGGDKGGQIVVA
-955 GTPRQVAACKA
+955 GTPRDVAACPA
-966 SYTGRYLKP
+966 SYTGKYLKP
-975 ELDAVDEFLQKHPEQ
+975 ELEQADAFR
-990 KLHAPK
+990 K
-996 AAAVKKTAPEAKSK
+996 AHGMPTGSGTDRAAGKNKTA
-1010 APSKTK
+1010 K
-1016 KKTVKTKKAL
+1016 KKTLQTK

>member
-1 MYKLYNLFRGKR
+1 
-13 HAIRNRLPPRSRFW
+13 
-27 MIKDFYM
+27 M

-44 HNLKNVT
+44 HNLKNIT
-51 VELPKD
+51 VEIPKD
-57 KMVVVTGL
+57 KMTVVTGL

-140 LRLLFARVG
+140 LRLLFARIG
-149 HRFCP
+149 KRHCP
-154 ECGREVQSWS
+154 QCGRPVETWS
-164 VQGIAQDILKKFD
+164 VQGIAQDILKKFNES
-177 GKTVYI
+177 TVYI
-183 LSPVIRG
+183 LSPLVQG
-190 RAGTYEELFAKFK
+190 RAGTYEELFAKLK

-208 KARVNGTVISLDQTP
+208 KARVDGLITEVAQP
-223 TLERYKKHTIEL
+223 PVLERYKKHTIEL
-235 VTDEIYVEEF
+235 VVDEIFVEEF
-245 DRERLVESLE
+245 EKERLTESLE
-255 AALKYAKGLVH
+255 NALKYSKGLVH
-266 VLETEGEKPLDF
+266 ILETEGKTPREF
-278 TYSESNACAHCG
+278 TYSENNACAHCG

-310 PECNGLGLK
+310 PDCNGLGLK
-319 IEVAEDLVVPD
+319 IEVDEDLVVPD
-330 PALSINEGAIAAWDN
+330 GTLSINEGAIAAWDN

-373 KINMNTPWNKLPK
+373 HISMSTPWNKLSR
-386 AQRDLILYGTGGA
+386 AQKDLLLYGKGNA
-399 SYTSLISGGEQDFEG
+399 SYTSVISGGEQDFEG

-428 DFVKEE
+428 EFVKEE
-434 VYTRFMREVTCP
+434 VYQRFMREVTCP
-446 TCKGMRLKPEA
+446 TCHGARLKPEA
-457 LAVRVDGKNIHDITA
+457 LSVYVGGKNIREITA
-472 MQVSAAKAF
+472 MQVSAALAF
-481 FNAIQLSDKEQIIAK
+481 INGLELSTKEQTIAK
-496 DVLKEIRA
+496 DVLKEIKS
-504 RLDFLNSVGLSYLTL
+504 RLGFLNSVGLSYLTL
-519 ERKSQTLSGGEAQ
+519 DRKSQTLSGGEAQ

-598 LGPAAGEHGGQIVA
+598 IGPGAGEHGGQIVA
-612 AEPTADFLRDEKSL
+612 AEPTGEFLKDKNSL

-633 RRMILPREE
+633 QRMILPRQT
-642 LRKGNGKYLEII
+642 LRKGNGKSIQII
-654 GAKQFNLK
+654 GAQQFNLK
-662 NIDVKFPLGKFICV
+662 NIDVKIPLGKFVCV

-684 STLIHQILYKAL
+684 STLIHQILYRAL
-696 AQKFYGAKDAPG
+696 AKKFYGAKDAPG
-708 KHKEIKGLANID
+708 KHKAIKGLENID

-801 ECDGKRFNEDTL
+801 ECNGKRFNEDTL

-823 EVLEMSV
+823 EVLDMSV
-830 SQALEFFDSIPKIK
+830 SQALEFFDAIPRIK
-844 RYLKTLND
+844 RILQTLND

-942 PEGGDKGGTIVAA
+942 PEGGDKGGQIVCE
-955 GTPRQVAACKA
+955 GTPREVAACPQ
-966 SYTGRYLKP
+966 SYTGKYLKP
-975 ELDAVDEFLQKHPEQ
+975 ELGAVDRFLAEHPDQ
-990 KLHAPK
+990 QLHTPQADKKKPAKAAPAKKPAPK
-996 AAAVKKTAPEAKSK
+996 PALVK
-1010 APSKTK
+1010 
-1016 KKTVKTKKAL
+1016 

>member
-1 MYKLYNLFRGKR
+1 
-13 HAIRNRLPPRSRFW
+13 
-27 MIKDFYM
+27 M

-44 HNLKNVT
+44 HNLKNIT
-51 VELPKD
+51 VEIPKE

-108 IEGLSPAISIEQRN
+108 ISGLSPAISIEQRN

-140 LRLLFARVG
+140 LRLLFARIG
-149 HRFCP
+149 TRHCP
-154 ECGREVQSWS
+154 QCGRPVQSWS
-164 VQGIAQDILKKFD
+164 VQAITADILKKFED
-177 GKTVYI
+177 KNVYI
-183 LSPVIRG
+183 FSPIIRG
-190 RAGTYEELFAKFK
+190 RAGTYEELFTKLK
-203 KEGYV
+203 KEGFV
-208 KARVNGTVISLDQTP
+208 KARVNGVICSLDTPP

-235 VTDEIYVEEF
+235 LADEIYVEEF
-245 DRERLVESLE
+245 ERERIVESLE
-255 AALKYAKGLVH
+255 LALRYSKGIVT
-266 VLETEGEKPLDF
+266 VEETEGQKPFSF
-278 TYSESNACAHCG
+278 TYSENNACAHCG

-310 PECNGLGLK
+310 PECNGLGIK
-319 IEVAEDLVVPD
+319 IEIAEDLVVPD
-330 PALSINEGAIAAWDN
+330 TSLSINEGAIAAWDN
-345 PVTTRTHRWKNSWS
+345 PVTTRTHRWKTSWS

-367 QVCRQN
+367 QVCRQA
-373 KINMNTPWNKLPK
+373 KINMNTPWCKLPQ
-386 AQRDLILYGTGGA
+386 AQRDLLLYGTGGA
-399 SYTSLISGGEQDFEG
+399 QYTSVISGTSQDFEG
-414 VITNLKRRYQESES
+414 VITNLKRRHDESES

-434 VYTRFMREVTCP
+434 VYNRFMREITCP
-446 TCKGMRLKPEA
+446 VCEGKRLKPEA
-457 LAVRVDGKNIHDITA
+457 LSVYIGGKNIAQITA
-472 MQVSAAKAF
+472 MQVSAAKEF
-481 FNAIQLSDKEQIIAK
+481 FDTLTLSDKEKTIAK
-496 DVLKEIRA
+496 DVLKEIKA

-560 RDNDRLIETLKNL
+560 RDNDRLIATLKDL

-585 DKDTILASDYVVE
+585 DKDTILASDWVVE
-598 LGPAAGEHGGQIVA
+598 LGPAAGEHGGEVVSQG
-612 AEPTADFLRDEKSL
+612 PTAEFLKDKNSL

-633 RRMILPREE
+633 TRCILPPAK
-642 LRKGNGKYLEII
+642 LRAGNGKYIEIL
-654 GAKQFNLK
+654 GAQQFNLK
-662 NIDVKFPLGKFICV
+662 NIDVKIPLGKMVCV

-684 STLIHQILYKAL
+684 STLVHQILYKAL
-696 AQKFYGAKDAPG
+696 AQKFYHAKEVAG
-708 KHKEIKGLANID
+708 KHKTIKGLENID

-739 TYTGVFSHIRDLFAE
+739 TYIGLFTHIRELFAE

-760 RGYKPGRFSFNVK
+760 RGYKAGRFSFNVK

-792 LPDIYVKCE
+792 LPDIYVRCE

-813 QVKFKGKNIA
+813 QVTFKGKNIA
-823 EVLEMSV
+823 DVLNMSV

-844 RYLKTLND
+844 RYLQTLQD
-852 VGLGYIKLGQA
+852 VGLGYIKLGQS

-914 LADKGNTVLIIEHNL
+914 LADRGNTVLIIEHNL

-942 PEGGDKGGTIVAA
+942 PEGGDKGGTIVAE
-955 GTPRQVAACKA
+955 GTPYQVAQCPA
-966 SYTGRYLKP
+966 SYTGKYLQT
-975 ELDAVDEFLQKHPEQ
+975 ELTE
-990 KLHAPK
+990 
-996 AAAVKKTAPEAKSK
+996 AAAFRKANGLPPATGQTAKVNTDPRNQI
-1010 APSKTK
+1010 KTK
-1016 KKTVKTKKAL
+1016 KKSSKK

>member
-1 MYKLYNLFRGKR
+1 
-13 HAIRNRLPPRSRFW
+13 
-27 MIKDFYM
+27 M
-34 KSIKVIGAKG
+34 KQIHVIGAKG
-44 HNLKNVT
+44 HNLKNISVKI
-51 VELPKD
+51 PKGQIT
-57 KMVVVTGL
+57 VVTGL

-149 HRFCP
+149 KRYCP
-154 ECGREVQSWS
+154 QCGRPVESWS
-164 VQGIAQDILKKFD
+164 VQGIAQDILHKFAD
-177 GKTVYI
+177 KTLYI
-183 LSPVIRG
+183 LSPVVQG
-190 RAGTYEELFAKFK
+190 RTGTYEELFAKLR
-203 KEGYV
+203 KEGYSKV
-208 KARVNGTVISLDQTP
+208 RVNGTVSTLDHIP
-223 TLERYKKHTIEL
+223 ALERYKKHTIEL
-235 VTDEIYVEEF
+235 VVDEFYVDEF

-255 AALKYAKGLVH
+255 TALKYAKGLVH
-266 VLETEGEKPLDF
+266 ILETSGEQPVDF
-278 TYSESNACAHCG
+278 TYSENNACAHCG

-310 PECNGLGLK
+310 PECNGLGVK
-319 IEVAEDLVVPD
+319 IEVDEALVVPNED
-330 PALSINEGAIAAWDN
+330 LSINEGAIEAWEN

-359 GYYYDILK
+359 GYYYDMLQ
-367 QVCRQN
+367 QVCRRQH
-373 KINMNTPWNKLPK
+373 INMNTPWKKLPK
-386 AQRDLILYGTGGA
+386 SQRDLLLYGTGGA
-399 SYTSLISGGEQDFEG
+399 TYTSIISGSKQEFEG
-414 VITNLKRRYQESES
+414 VITNLKRRVAESES

-434 VYTRFMREVTCP
+434 VTNRFMREIECP
-446 TCKGMRLKPEA
+446 VCQGKRLKPEA
-457 LAVRVDGKNIHDITA
+457 LSVRINGKNIDEITA
-472 MQVSAAKAF
+472 MQVSEAAAF
-481 FNAIQLSDKEQIIAK
+481 FRQLPLDKKEQIIAK

-504 RLDFLNSVGLSYLTL
+504 RLEFLNSVGLSYLTL
-519 ERKSQTLSGGEAQ
+519 SRKSQTLSGGEAQ

-560 RDNDRLIETLKNL
+560 RDNDRLIQTLKEL

-585 DKDTILASDYVVE
+585 DKDTILAADHIVE
-598 LGPAAGEHGGQIVA
+598 LGPAAGEYGGEIMA
-612 AEPTADFLRDEKSL
+612 AQPTKDFLKNKDSL

-633 RRMILPREE
+633 GRMILPRPA
-642 LRKGNGKYLEII
+642 LRKGNGKTLEIV

-662 NIDVKFPLGKFICV
+662 NINVKLPLGKFICV

-684 STLIHQILYKAL
+684 STLVHQILYKAL
-696 AQKFYGAKDAPG
+696 AKKFYNAKETPG
-708 KHKEIKGLANID
+708 THKTIKGMEHID

-739 TYTGVFSHIRDLFAE
+739 TYIGVFSHIRDLFAQ

-760 RGYKPGRFSFNVK
+760 RGYKAGRFSFNVK

-801 ECDGKRFNEDTL
+801 ECQGQRFNQDTL
-813 QVKFKGKNIA
+813 EVKFKNKNIA
-823 EVLEMSV
+823 EVLDMSV
-830 SQALEFFDSIPKIK
+830 SQALEFFDAVPKIK
-844 RYLKTLND
+844 RYLQTLND
-852 VGLGYIKLGQA
+852 VGLGYIKLGQP

-877 ADELSRKGTGK
+877 ADELSRKGTGN

-935 DWLIDLG
+935 DWIIDLG
-942 PEGGDKGGTIVAA
+942 PEGGDKGGEIVCA
-955 GTPRQVAACKA
+955 GTPETVAACPR
-966 SYTGRYLKP
+966 SYTAKYLKP
-975 ELDAVDEFLQKHPEQ
+975 ELEAVQHFLAKHTVA
-990 KLHAPK
+990 KR
-996 AAAVKKTAPEAKSK
+996 KK
-1010 APSKTK
+1010 
-1016 KKTVKTKKAL
+1016 

>member
-1 MYKLYNLFRGKR
+1 
-13 HAIRNRLPPRSRFW
+13 
-27 MIKDFYM
+27 M

-44 HNLKNVT
+44 HNLKNIT
-51 VELPKD
+51 VEIPKD

-108 IEGLSPAISIEQRN
+108 ISGLSPAISIEQRN

-149 HRFCP
+149 KRHCP
-154 ECGREVQSWS
+154 QCGRPVESWS
-164 VQGIAQDILKKFD
+164 VQGMTADMLKKFQD
-177 GKTVYI
+177 KNVYI
-183 LSPVIRG
+183 FSPVVRG
-190 RAGTYEELFAKFK
+190 RAGTYEELFTRLK
-203 KEGYV
+203 KEGFV
-208 KARVNGTVISLDQTP
+208 KARVDGTLCGLDTP
-223 TLERYKKHTIEL
+223 PSLERYKKHTIEL
-235 VTDEIYVEEF
+235 LVDEMYVDEF
-245 DRERLVESLE
+245 ERERMVESLE
-255 AALKYAKGLVH
+255 LALKYSKGLVT
-266 VLETEGEKPLDF
+266 VQETEGEKPLEF

-310 PECNGLGLK
+310 PECNGLGIK
-319 IEVAEDLVVPD
+319 IQIAEDLVVPD
-330 PALSINEGAIAAWDN
+330 PTLSINEGAIAAWDN
-345 PVTTRTHRWKNSWS
+345 PVTTRTHRWKTSWS

-367 QVCRQN
+367 QVCRRA
-373 KINMNTPWNKLPK
+373 KINMNTPWNKLSK
-386 AQRDLILYGTGGA
+386 AQRDLLLYGSGDA
-399 SYTSLISGGEQDFEG
+399 HYTSVISGTDQHFEG
-414 VITNLKRRYQESES
+414 VITNLKRRHDESES
-428 DFVKEE
+428 EFVKEE
-434 VYTRFMREVTCP
+434 VYNRFMREITCP
-446 TCKGMRLKPEA
+446 VCQGRRLKPEA
-457 LAVRVDGKNIHDITA
+457 LSVYVGGKNIAQIGA
-472 MQVSAAKAF
+472 MQVSAAMDF
-481 FNAIQLSDKEQIIAK
+481 FARLQLDEKEKIIAK
-496 DVLKEIRA
+496 DVLKEIKA
-504 RLDFLNSVGLSYLTL
+504 RLEFLNSVGLSYLTL
-519 ERKSQTLSGGEAQ
+519 ERKSQTLSGGESQ

-550 LDEPTIGLHS
+550 LDEPTIGLHP
-560 RDNDRLIETLKNL
+560 RDNDRLIATLKEL

-585 DKDTILASDYVVE
+585 DKDTILASDWVVE

-612 AEPTADFLRDEKSL
+612 QGPTKDFLKDPNSL

-633 RRMILPREE
+633 RRCILPPHL
-642 LRKGNGKYLEII
+642 LRKGNGKYIEIL

-662 NIDVKFPLGKFICV
+662 NIDVKIPLGKMVCV

-684 STLIHQILYKAL
+684 STLVHQILYKAL
-696 AQKFYGAKDAPG
+696 AQKFYRAKDVAG
-708 KHKEIKGLANID
+708 EHKAIKGLENID
-720 KVIIVDQSPIG
+720 KVIIVDQAPIG

-739 TYTGVFSHIRDLFAE
+739 TYIGLFTHIRELFAA

-760 RGYKPGRFSFNVK
+760 RGYKAGRFSFNVK

-801 ECDGKRFNEDTL
+801 ECSGKRFNEDTL
-813 QVKFKGKNIA
+813 QVTFKGKNIA
-823 EVLEMSV
+823 DVLNMSV
-830 SQALEFFDSIPKIK
+830 AQALEFFDSIPKIK
-844 RYLKTLND
+844 RYLQTLND

-877 ADELSRKGTGK
+877 ADELSRKGTGR

-914 LADKGNTVLIIEHNL
+914 LADRGNTVLIIEHNL

-935 DWLIDLG
+935 DWIIDLG
-942 PEGGDKGGTIVAA
+942 PEGGDKGGQIVCA
-955 GTPRQVAACKA
+955 GTPSEVAACP
-966 SYTGRYLKP
+966 SSHTGQYLKT
-975 ELDAVDEFLQKHPEQ
+975 ELAETEAFC
-990 KLHAPK
+990 K
-996 AAAVKKTAPEAKSK
+996 AHGLPMESADTSRSE
-1010 APSKTK
+1010 K
-1016 KKTVKTKKAL
+1016 KKRQAARKPIKTT

>member
-1 MYKLYNLFRGKR
+1 
-13 HAIRNRLPPRSRFW
+13 
-27 MIKDFYM
+27 M

-44 HNLKNVT
+44 HNLKNIS
-51 VELPKD
+51 VEIPKD

-140 LRLLFARVG
+140 LRLLFARIG
-149 HRFCP
+149 QRYCP
-154 ECGREVQSWS
+154 QCGRKVEAWS
-164 VQGIAQDILKKFD
+164 VQGIAQDILSKFNE
-177 GKTVYI
+177 KTVFI
-183 LSPVIRG
+183 LAPVIRG
-190 RAGTYEELFAKFK
+190 RQGTYEELFKKFK

-208 KARVNGTVISLDQTP
+208 KARVNGTLITLDNIP
-223 TLERYKKHTIEL
+223 VLDRYKKHTIEL
-235 VTDEIYVEEF
+235 VTDEIFVEEF

-255 AALKYAKGLVH
+255 NALRYAKGLVH
-266 VLETEGEKPLDF
+266 IVETEGKNPQEF

-310 PECNGLGLK
+310 PECNGLGVK
-319 IEVAEDLVVPD
+319 IEVDEALVVPN
-330 PALSINEGAIAAWDN
+330 PTLAINEGAIDAWEN
-345 PVTTRTHRWKNSWS
+345 PVTTRTHRWKSSWS

-373 KINMNTPWNKLPK
+373 HISMTTPWNKLPK
-386 AQRDLILYGTGGA
+386 TQRDLLLYGTGGA
-399 SYTSLISGGEQDFEG
+399 TYTSIISGGEQEFEG
-414 VITNLKRRYQESES
+414 VITNLKRRVAESES

-434 VYTRFMREVTCP
+434 VTQRFMREVECP
-446 TCKGMRLKPEA
+446 VCAGKRLKPEA
-457 LAVRVDGKNIHDITA
+457 LSVKINGKNIYEISS
-472 MQVSAAKAF
+472 MQVSAAKEF
-481 FNAIQLSDKEQIIAK
+481 FARLQLTNKEKIIAK
-496 DVLKEIRA
+496 DVLKEINA
-504 RLDFLNSVGLSYLTL
+504 RLNFLNSVGLSYLTL
-519 ERKSQTLSGGEAQ
+519 NRKSQTLSGGEAQ

-598 LGPAAGEHGGQIVA
+598 LGPAAGENGGQIVA
-612 AEPTADFLRDEKSL
+612 SEPTKEFLKDKNSL

-633 RRMILPREE
+633 RKIILPRAE
-642 LRKGNGKYLEII
+642 LRKGNGKFLTIH
-654 GAKQFNLK
+654 GARQFNLK
-662 NIDVKFPLGKFICV
+662 NIDVKIPLGKFVCV

-684 STLIHQILYKAL
+684 STLIHNILYKAL
-696 AQKFYGAKDAPG
+696 ARKFYGAKDIPG
-708 KHKEIKGLANID
+708 EHKIIKGLDNID

-739 TYTGVFSHIRDLFAE
+739 TYTGVFSHIRDLFAQ

-801 ECDGKRFNEDTL
+801 ECNGNRFNEDTL
-813 QVKFKGKNIA
+813 EVKFKGKNIA
-823 EVLEMSV
+823 EVLDLSV
-830 SQALEFFDSIPKIK
+830 SQALDFFDTIPKIK
-844 RYLKTLND
+844 RYLQTLND

-877 ADELSRKGTGK
+877 ADELSRKGTGN

-942 PEGGDKGGTIVAA
+942 PEGGDKGGTIVCE
-955 GTPRQVAACKA
+955 GTPREVAACKT
-966 SYTGRYLKP
+966 SYTGKYLKP
-975 ELDAVDEFLQKHPEQ
+975 ELEAVDTYIKTHPNETLHNSVQK
-990 KLHAPK
+990 A
-996 AAAVKKTAPEAKSK
+996 TKSI
-1010 APSKTK
+1010 TGNK
-1016 KKTVKTKKAL
+1016 KK

>member
-1 MYKLYNLFRGKR
+1 
-13 HAIRNRLPPRSRFW
+13 
-27 MIKDFYM
+27 M

-44 HNLKNVT
+44 HNLKNIS
-51 VELPKD
+51 VEIPKS

-154 ECGREVQSWS
+154 QCGREVQSWS
-164 VQGIAQDILKKFD
+164 VQGIAQDILKKFNE
-177 GKTVYI
+177 KTVYI
-183 LSPVIRG
+183 LAPVIRG
-190 RAGTYEELFAKFK
+190 RQGTYEELFKKFK
-203 KEGYV
+203 KDGYV
-208 KARVNGTVISLDQTP
+208 KARVNETLL
-223 TLERYKKHTIEL
+223 TLENIPVLDRYKKHTIEL
-235 VTDEIYVEEF
+235 VVDEIFIEEF

-255 AALKYAKGLVH
+255 NALRYAKGLVH
-266 VLETEGEKPLDF
+266 ILETESKNPHEF

-310 PECNGLGLK
+310 PECNGLGVK
-319 IEVAEDLVVPD
+319 IEVDEALVVPD
-330 PALSINEGAIAAWDN
+330 ASLAINEGAIDAWEN

-373 KINMNTPWNKLPK
+373 HISMTTPWNKLSK
-386 AQRDLILYGTGGA
+386 AQRDLLLYGTGGA
-399 SYTSLISGGEQDFEG
+399 SYTSIISGGEQEFEG
-414 VITNLKRRYQESES
+414 VITNLKRRVAESES

-434 VYTRFMREVTCP
+434 VTQRFMREIECP
-446 TCKGMRLKPEA
+446 VCQGKRLKPEA
-457 LAVRVDGKNIHDITA
+457 LSVKINNKNIYEICS
-472 MQVSAAKAF
+472 MQVSAAKEF
-481 FNAIQLSDKEQIIAK
+481 FANLQLNNKEKIIAK
-496 DVLKEIRA
+496 DVLKEINA
-504 RLDFLNSVGLSYLTL
+504 RLNFLNSVGLSYLTL
-519 ERKSQTLSGGEAQ
+519 NRKSQTLSGGEAQ

-598 LGPAAGEHGGQIVA
+598 LGPAAGENGGQIVA
-612 AEPTADFLRDEKSL
+612 SEPTKDFLKDKNSL

-633 RRMILPREE
+633 RNMILPRAQ
-642 LRKGNGKYLEII
+642 LRKGNGKFLTIK
-654 GAKQFNLK
+654 GARQFNLK
-662 NIDVKFPLGKFICV
+662 NIDVKIPLGKLVCV

-684 STLIHQILYKAL
+684 STLIHNILYKEL
-696 AQKFYGAKDAPG
+696 ARKFYNAKDVPG
-708 KHKEIKGLANID
+708 DHDTIKGLDNID

-739 TYTGVFSHIRDLFAE
+739 TYTGVFSHIRDLFAQ

-801 ECDGKRFNEDTL
+801 ECNGHRFNQDTL
-813 QVKFKGKNIA
+813 EVKFKGKNIA
-823 EVLEMSV
+823 EVLDLSV
-830 SQALEFFDSIPKIK
+830 SQALEFFSAIPKIK
-844 RYLKTLND
+844 RYLQTLND

-877 ADELSRKGTGK
+877 ADELSRKGTGN

-906 KLLHVLHG
+906 KLLHVLHD
-914 LADKGNTVLIIEHNL
+914 LADRGNTVLIIEHNL

-942 PEGGDKGGTIVAA
+942 PEGGDKGGQIVCE
-955 GTPRQVAACKA
+955 GTPCDVATCKQ
-966 SYTGRYLKP
+966 SYTGKYLKP
-975 ELDAVDEFLQKHPEQ
+975 ELTAVANYLKEHSQAKQPVLTSKQIKTTGKKSF
-990 KLHAPK
+990 PK
-996 AAAVKKTAPEAKSK
+996 K
-1010 APSKTK
+1010 
-1016 KKTVKTKKAL
+1016 

>member
-1 MYKLYNLFRGKR
+1 
-13 HAIRNRLPPRSRFW
+13 
-27 MIKDFYM
+27 M

-44 HNLKNVT
+44 HNLKNIT
-51 VELPKD
+51 VEIPKE

-108 IEGLSPAISIEQRN
+108 ISGLSPAISIEQRN

-149 HRFCP
+149 TRHCP
-154 ECGREVQSWS
+154 QCGRPVQSWS
-164 VQGIAQDILKKFD
+164 VQAITADILKKFED
-177 GKTVYI
+177 KNVYI
-183 LSPVIRG
+183 FSPIIRG
-190 RAGTYEELFAKFK
+190 RAGTYEELFTKLK
-203 KEGYV
+203 KEGFV
-208 KARVNGTVISLDQTP
+208 KARVNGVICSLDTPP

-235 VTDEIYVEEF
+235 LADEIYVEEF
-245 DRERLVESLE
+245 ERERIVESLE
-255 AALKYAKGLVH
+255 LALRYSKGLVT
-266 VLETEGEKPLDF
+266 VEETEGQKPFSF
-278 TYSESNACAHCG
+278 TYSENNACAHCG

-310 PECNGLGLK
+310 PECNGLGIK
-319 IEVAEDLVVPD
+319 IEIAEDLVVPD
-330 PALSINEGAIAAWDN
+330 TSLSINEGAIAAWDN
-345 PVTTRTHRWKNSWS
+345 PVTTRTHRWKTSWS

-367 QVCRQN
+367 QVCRQA
-373 KINMNTPWNKLPK
+373 KINMNTPWCKLSQ
-386 AQRDLILYGTGGA
+386 AQRDLLLYGTGGA
-399 SYTSLISGGEQDFEG
+399 QYTSVISGTSQDFEG
-414 VITNLKRRYQESES
+414 VITNLKRRHDESES

-434 VYTRFMREVTCP
+434 VYNRFMREITCP
-446 TCKGMRLKPEA
+446 VCEGKRLKPEA
-457 LAVRVDGKNIHDITA
+457 LSVYIGGKNIAQITA
-472 MQVSAAKAF
+472 MQVSAAKEF
-481 FNAIQLSDKEQIIAK
+481 FDTLTLSDKEKTIAK
-496 DVLKEIRA
+496 DVLKEIKA

-560 RDNDRLIETLKNL
+560 RDNDRLIATLKDL

-585 DKDTILASDYVVE
+585 DKDTILASDWVVE
-598 LGPAAGEHGGQIVA
+598 LGPAAGEHGGEVVSQG
-612 AEPTADFLRDEKSL
+612 PTAEFLKDKNSL

-633 RRMILPREE
+633 TRCILPPEK
-642 LRKGNGKYLEII
+642 LRAGNGKYIEIL
-654 GAKQFNLK
+654 GAQQFNLK
-662 NIDVKFPLGKFICV
+662 NIDVKIPLGKMVCV

-684 STLIHQILYKAL
+684 STLVHQILYKAL
-696 AQKFYGAKDAPG
+696 AQKFYHAKEVAG
-708 KHKEIKGLANID
+708 KHKTIKGLENID

-739 TYTGVFSHIRDLFAE
+739 TYIGLFTHIRELFAE

-760 RGYKPGRFSFNVK
+760 RGYKAGRFSFNVK

-792 LPDIYVKCE
+792 LPDIYVRCE

-813 QVKFKGKNIA
+813 QVTFKGKNIA
-823 EVLEMSV
+823 DVLNMSV

-844 RYLKTLND
+844 RYLQTLHD
-852 VGLGYIKLGQA
+852 VGLGYIKLGQS

-914 LADKGNTVLIIEHNL
+914 LADRGNTVLIIEHNL

-942 PEGGDKGGTIVAA
+942 PEGGDKGGLIVAE
-955 GTPRQVAACKA
+955 GTPYQVAEIPH
-966 SYTGRYLKP
+966 SYTGKYLKT
-975 ELDAVDEFLQKHPEQ
+975 ELNEAAAFRKANGLPPATGKTTKADITDSKLQKP
-990 KLHAPK
+990 
-996 AAAVKKTAPEAKSK
+996 
-1010 APSKTK
+1010 K
-1016 KKTVKTKKAL
+1016 KKSSKK

>member
-1 MYKLYNLFRGKR
+1 
-13 HAIRNRLPPRSRFW
+13 
-27 MIKDFYM
+27 M

-44 HNLKNVT
+44 HNLKNIT

-149 HRFCP
+149 HRYCP
-154 ECGREVQSWS
+154 QCGRAVESWS
-164 VQGIAQDILKKFD
+164 MQGIAQDILKKFAD
-177 GKTVYI
+177 KTVYI

-208 KARVNGTVISLDQTP
+208 KARVNGTVIPLEQLP
-223 TLERYKKHTIEL
+223 ALERYKKHTIEL
-235 VTDEIYVEEF
+235 VVDEIYVEEF

-266 VLETEGEKPLDF
+266 VLETEGQHPQDF
-278 TYSESNACAHCG
+278 TYSENNACAHCG

-310 PECNGLGLK
+310 PNCNGLGLK

-330 PALSINEGAIAAWDN
+330 PSLSINEGAIAAWDN

-367 QVCRQN
+367 QVCHQN
-373 KINMNTPWNKLPK
+373 KINMNTPWNKLTK
-386 AQRDLILYGTGGA
+386 AQRDLLLYGTGGA
-399 SYTSLISGGEQDFEG
+399 SYTSVISGGEQDFEG

-446 TCKGMRLKPEA
+446 TCSGKRLKPEA
-457 LAVRVDGKNIHDITA
+457 LSVRVNGKNIHEITA
-472 MQVSAAKAF
+472 FQVSAAKAF
-481 FNAIQLSDKEQIIAK
+481 FDQIKLSEKEKIIAK
-496 DVLKEIRA
+496 DVLKEIKA

-598 LGPAAGEHGGQIVA
+598 LGPLAGEHGGQIVA
-612 AEPTADFLRDEKSL
+612 SEPTAEFLKDKNSL

-633 RRMILPREE
+633 RKMILPREK
-642 LRKGNGKYLEII
+642 LRQGNGKFLEIV

-662 NIDVKFPLGKFICV
+662 NINVKFPLGKFICV

-708 KHKEIKGLANID
+708 QHKEIKGLENID

-801 ECDGKRFNEDTL
+801 ECEGKRFNEDTL
-813 QVKFKGKNIA
+813 EVKFKGKNIA
-823 EVLEMSV
+823 EVLDMSV
-830 SQALEFFDSIPKIK
+830 SQALEFFDAIPKIK

-942 PEGGDKGGTIVAA
+942 PEGGDKGGTVVVT
-955 GTPRQVAACKA
+955 GTPRQVAACKT
-966 SYTGRYLKP
+966 SYTGKYLKP
-975 ELDAVDEFLQKHPEQ
+975 ELDAVDAFLEKYPEQ
-990 KLHAPK
+990 KLHAPQPLTAK
-996 AAAVKKTAPEAKSK
+996 ASAAKSV
-1010 APSKTK
+1010 SKKQLPGK
-1016 KKTVKTKKAL
+1016 KKK

>member
-1 MYKLYNLFRGKR
+1 
-13 HAIRNRLPPRSRFW
+13 
-27 MIKDFYM
+27 M

-44 HNLKNVT
+44 HNLKNIS
-51 VELPKD
+51 VEIPKD

-149 HRFCP
+149 QRYCP
-154 ECGREVQSWS
+154 QCGRKVEAWS
-164 VQGIAQDILKKFD
+164 VQGIAQDILSKFNER
-177 GKTVYI
+177 TVYI
-183 LSPVIRG
+183 LAPVIRG
-190 RAGTYEELFAKFK
+190 RQGTYEELFKKFK

-208 KARVNGTVISLDQTP
+208 KARVNGTVVNLDNIP
-223 TLERYKKHTIEL
+223 VLERYKKHTIEL
-235 VTDEIYVEEF
+235 VTDEIFVEEF

-255 AALKYAKGLVH
+255 SALRYAKGLVH
-266 VLETEGEKPLDF
+266 IVETEGKNPQEF

-310 PECNGLGLK
+310 PECNGLGVK
-319 IEVAEDLVVPD
+319 IEVDEALVVPN
-330 PALSINEGAIAAWDN
+330 PTLAINQGAIDAWEN
-345 PVTTRTHRWKNSWS
+345 PVTTRTHRWKSSWS

-373 KINMNTPWNKLPK
+373 HISMTTPWNKLPK
-386 AQRDLILYGTGGA
+386 AQRDLLLYGTGGA
-399 SYTSLISGGEQDFEG
+399 TYTSIISGGEQEFEG
-414 VITNLKRRYQESES
+414 VITNLKRRVAESES

-434 VYTRFMREVTCP
+434 VTQRFMREVECP
-446 TCKGMRLKPEA
+446 VCQGKRLKPEA
-457 LAVRVDGKNIHDITA
+457 LSVKINGKNIYEISA
-472 MQVSAAKAF
+472 MQVSAAKEF
-481 FNAIQLSDKEQIIAK
+481 FAHLQLTEKEKIIAK
-496 DVLKEIRA
+496 DVLKEINA
-504 RLDFLNSVGLSYLTL
+504 RLNFLNSVGLSYLTL
-519 ERKSQTLSGGEAQ
+519 NRKSQTLSGGEAQ

-560 RDNDRLIETLKNL
+560 RDNDRLIDTLKNL

-598 LGPAAGEHGGQIVA
+598 LGPAAGENGGQIVA
-612 AEPTADFLRDEKSL
+612 SAPTKEFLKNKNSL

-633 RRMILPREE
+633 CKLILPRAQ
-642 LRKGNGKYLEII
+642 LRKGNGKFLTIH
-654 GAKQFNLK
+654 GARQFNLK
-662 NIDVKFPLGKFICV
+662 NIDVKIPLGKLVCV

-684 STLIHQILYKAL
+684 STLVHNILYKAL
-696 AQKFYGAKDAPG
+696 ARKFYGAKDVPG
-708 KHKEIKGLANID
+708 EHEMIKGLDNID

-739 TYTGVFSHIRDLFAE
+739 TYTGVFSHIRDLFAQ

-801 ECDGKRFNEDTL
+801 ECNGNRFNEDTL
-813 QVKFKGKNIA
+813 EVKFKGKNIA
-823 EVLEMSV
+823 EVLDLSV
-830 SQALEFFDSIPKIK
+830 SQALEFFSAIPKIK
-844 RYLKTLND
+844 RYLQTLND

-877 ADELSRKGTGK
+877 ADELSRKGTGN

-914 LADKGNTVLIIEHNL
+914 LADRGNTVLIIEHNL

-942 PEGGDKGGTIVAA
+942 PEGGDKGGQIVCE
-955 GTPRQVAACKA
+955 GTPRQVAACKT
-966 SYTGRYLKP
+966 SYTGKYLRP
-975 ELDAVDEFLQKHPEQ
+975 ELDAVDAYLKTHPGEAHSPVE
-990 KLHAPK
+990 KPK
-996 AAAVKKTAPEAKSK
+996 K
-1010 APSKTK
+1010 ATK
-1016 KKTVKTKKAL
+1016 KK

>member
-1 MYKLYNLFRGKR
+1 
-13 HAIRNRLPPRSRFW
+13 
-27 MIKDFYM
+27 M

-44 HNLKNVT
+44 HNLRNIT
-51 VELPKD
+51 VEIPKD
-57 KMVVVTGL
+57 KMTVVTGL

-140 LRLLFARVG
+140 LRLLFARIG
-149 HRFCP
+149 HRHCP
-154 ECGREVQSWS
+154 RCGREVEAWS
-164 VQGIAQDILKKFD
+164 VQGITQDILKKFNE
-177 GKTVYI
+177 KTVYV
-183 LSPVIRG
+183 LSPLIQG
-190 RAGTYEELFAKFK
+190 RAGTYEELFAKLK

-208 KARVNGTVISLDQTP
+208 KARVDGTVVEVAQP
-223 TLERYKKHTIEL
+223 PVLERYKKHTIEL
-235 VTDEIYVEEF
+235 VADEIFVEEF
-245 DRERLVESLE
+245 EKERLSESLE
-255 AALKYAKGLVH
+255 NALKYSKGLVH
-266 VLETEGEKPLDF
+266 ILEEGENPREF
-278 TYSESNACAHCG
+278 TYSENNACAHCG
-290 IGFSE
+290 IGFSD

-310 PECNGLGLK
+310 PDCNGLGLK
-319 IEVAEDLVVPD
+319 IEIDEDLVVPD
-330 PALSINEGAIAAWDN
+330 KTLSINGGAIAAWHN
-345 PVTTRTHRWKNSWS
+345 PVTTRTHRWKSSWS
-359 GYYYDILK
+359 GYYFDILQ
-367 QVCRQN
+367 QVCHQGH
-373 KINMNTPWNKLPK
+373 INMNTPWEKLPK
-386 AQRDLILYGTGGA
+386 AQRDLLLYGAGGA
-399 SYTSLISGGEQDFEG
+399 SYTSVISGGEQAFEG

-434 VYTRFMREVTCP
+434 IHDRFMREVTCP
-446 TCKGMRLKPEA
+446 TCQGQRLKPEA
-457 LAVRVDGKNIHDITA
+457 LSVYINGKSIVDITS
-472 MQVSAAKAF
+472 MQVSAALNY
-481 FNAIQLSDKEQIIAK
+481 FNNLQLTAKEQTIAK
-496 DVLKEIRA
+496 DVLKEIKA
-504 RLDFLNSVGLSYLTL
+504 RLGFLNSVGLAYLTL
-519 ERKSQTLSGGEAQ
+519 DRKSQTLSGGEAQ

-598 LGPAAGEHGGQIVA
+598 IGPGAGEYGGQIVA
-612 AEPTADFLRDEKSL
+612 AQETPQFLKNEKSL

-633 RRMILPREE
+633 RQMILPRAE
-642 LRKGNGKYLEII
+642 LRPGNGKYLQIL
-654 GAKQFNLK
+654 GAQQFNLK
-662 NIDVKFPLGKFICV
+662 NIDVQIPLGKFVCV

-684 STLIHQILYKAL
+684 STLIHQILYRAL
-696 AQKFYGAKDAPG
+696 AQKFYGAKEAPG
-708 KHKEIKGLANID
+708 AHRAIKGLENID

-801 ECDGKRFNEDTL
+801 ECAGKRFNEDTL

-823 EVLEMSV
+823 EVLDMSV
-830 SQALEFFDSIPKIK
+830 SQALDFLPPF
-844 RYLKTLND
+844 
-852 VGLGYIKLGQA
+852 
-863 ATTLSGGEAQRVKL
+863 RVSN
-877 ADELSRKGTGK
+877 A
-888 TLYIL
+888 
-893 DEPTTGLHFADID
+893 F
-906 KLLHVLHG
+906 
-914 LADKGNTVLIIEHNL
+914 
-929 DVIKTA
+929 
-935 DWLIDLG
+935 
-942 PEGGDKGGTIVAA
+942 
-955 GTPRQVAACKA
+955 
-966 SYTGRYLKP
+966 
-975 ELDAVDEFLQKHPEQ
+975 
-990 KLHAPK
+990 
-996 AAAVKKTAPEAKSK
+996 
-1010 APSKTK
+1010 
-1016 KKTVKTKKAL
+1016 

>member
-1 MYKLYNLFRGKR
+1 
-13 HAIRNRLPPRSRFW
+13 
-27 MIKDFYM
+27 M

-44 HNLKNVT
+44 HNLKNVS
-51 VELPKD
+51 VEIPKD
-57 KMVVVTGL
+57 QMVVVTGL

-129 TVATVTEIYDY
+129 TVATVTELYDY

-154 ECGREVQSWS
+154 ACGREVQSWS
-164 VQGIAQDILKKFD
+164 VQGIVQDILSKFNEQ
-177 GKTVYI
+177 TVYV

-190 RAGTYEELFAKFK
+190 RQGTYEELFKKFK

-208 KARVNGTVISLDQTP
+208 KARVNGTVLSLENVP
-223 TLERYKKHTIEL
+223 VLERYKKHTIEL
-235 VTDEIYVEEF
+235 VCDEIFVEEL
-245 DRERLVESLE
+245 DRERLVESVE
-255 AALKYAKGLVH
+255 QALRYAKGLVH
-266 VLETEGEKPLDF
+266 IVQAEGETPREF
-278 TYSESNACAHCG
+278 TYSEENACAHCG

-310 PECNGLGLK
+310 PECNGLGVK
-319 IEVAEDLVVPD
+319 IEVDESLVVPNTD
-330 PALSINEGAIAAWDN
+330 LSINEGAIEAWEN

-359 GYYYDILK
+359 GYYYDMLK

-373 KINMNTPWNKLPK
+373 KIKMNVPWKNLPQT
-386 AQRDLILYGTGGA
+386 QRDLLLYGTGGA
-399 SYTSLISGGEQDFEG
+399 TYTSIISGTETEFEG
-414 VITNLKRRYQESES
+414 VITNLKRRVAESES

-434 VYTRFMREVTCP
+434 VTQRFMREVECP
-446 TCKGMRLKPEA
+446 ACHGKRLKPEA
-457 LAVRVDGKNIHDITA
+457 LSVKINGKNIDDITT

-481 FNAIQLSDKEQIIAK
+481 FANLQLTSKEKTIAK
-496 DVLKEIRA
+496 DVLKEINA
-504 RLDFLNSVGLSYLTL
+504 RLNFLDSVGLSYLTL
-519 ERKSQTLSGGEAQ
+519 NRKSQTLSGGEAQ

-560 RDNDRLIETLKNL
+560 RDNDRLIDTLKNL

-612 AEPTADFLRDEKSL
+612 SEPTRDFLKNKTSL

-633 RRMILPREE
+633 RRMILPRKT
-642 LRKGNGKYLEII
+642 LRKGNGKFLTVC
-654 GAKQFNLK
+654 GARQFNLK
-662 NIDVKFPLGKFICV
+662 NIDVKIPLGKLVCV

-684 STLIHQILYKAL
+684 STLVHNILYKAL
-696 AQKFYGAKDAPG
+696 ARKFYNAKELPGA
-708 KHKEIKGLANID
+708 HKAVKGLEHID

-739 TYTGVFSHIRDLFAE
+739 TYTGVFSHIRDLFAQ

-801 ECDGKRFNEDTL
+801 ECNGNRFNEDTL
-813 QVKFKGKNIA
+813 EVKFKGKNIA
-823 EVLEMSV
+823 EVLDLSV
-830 SQALEFFDSIPKIK
+830 SQALDFFSAIPKIK
-844 RYLKTLND
+844 RYLQTLND

-877 ADELSRKGTGK
+877 ADELSRKGTGN

-893 DEPTTGLHFADID
+893 DEPTTGLHFADIE
-906 KLLHVLHG
+906 KLLQVLHG

-942 PEGGDKGGTIVAA
+942 PEGGDKGGQIVCE
-955 GTPRQVAACKA
+955 GTPAQVAACKH
-966 SYTGRYLKP
+966 SYTGKYLKP
-975 ELDAVDEFLQKHPEQ
+975 ELDAVENFLKKHPH
-990 KLHAPK
+990 KTP
-996 AAAVKKTAPEAKSK
+996 AAD
-1010 APSKTK
+1010 
-1016 KKTVKTKKAL
+1016 